1 MLLRTFRALIYLSL
15 IFNTWCEGMATD
27 YYWIAFNS
35 GRDREGP
42 PPSAGPK
49 HLMKID
55 MFGNTIVPSQ
65 KVIQNSST
73 YHSPGNAGIGI
84 SSQNEKSLNLWIPDS
99 KNPSGDVSR
108 ALINKQ
114 TLRLIFL
121 QKTSL
126 NTNNVQYLQ
135 VTQRPENNFLAL
147 LINEANYIGFSV
159 SPTGTP
165 TSSSWMLTSNPT
177 DCLGC
182 PYSVSSDGKF
192 MLISDLITSTNP
204 NKQKLLIQRLGPMG
218 HPIAKPVPLPTGG
231 IPSANDI
238 SGPLP
243 NGQRYVLYSL
253 DGSPSSPRNRPMFLQ
268 VINSAGTP
276 VGERNQIGLDVVHYQ
291 SAAIDPKGRFVIYI
305 TREFDGSDLV
315 YQALDVIGRPSG
327 APRVLARHVSNGV
340 DLLKDP

>member
-1 MLLRTFRALIYLSL
+1 MSSRRMLLRTFRALIYLSL
-15 IFNTWCEGMATD
+15 IFNTWSEGMAID

-35 GRDREGP
+35 ARTGAEGP

-84 SSQNEKSLNLWIPDS
+84 SSQNEKLLNLWIPDS

-126 NTNNVQYLQ
+126 NTHNVQYLQ

-147 LINEANYIGFSV
+147 LINEANYTGFSI

-165 TSSSWMLTSNPT
+165 TSSSWMLTTNPT

-204 NKQKLLIQRLGPMG
+204 NKQKLLVQRLCRWGVRSQNLCFYRQAGWFQLLISVATYQRVSDMSFI
-218 HPIAKPVPLPTGG
+218 HRIARSLTG
-231 IPSANDI
+231 
-238 SGPLP
+238 L
-243 NGQRYVLYSL
+243 
-253 DGSPSSPRNRPMFLQ
+253 SSFR
-268 VINSAGTP
+268 
-276 VGERNQIGLDVVHYQ
+276 
-291 SAAIDPKGRFVIYI
+291 
-305 TREFDGSDLV
+305 
-315 YQALDVIGRPSG
+315 
-327 APRVLARHVSNGV
+327 
-340 DLLKDP
+340 